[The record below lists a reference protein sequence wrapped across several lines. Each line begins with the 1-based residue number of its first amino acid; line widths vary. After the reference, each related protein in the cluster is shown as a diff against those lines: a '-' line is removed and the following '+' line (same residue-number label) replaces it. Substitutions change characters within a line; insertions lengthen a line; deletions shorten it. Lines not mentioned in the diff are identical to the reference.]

1 MNIFRYDSPLM
12 QLLTRA
18 ADLIWLN
25 ILVLI
30 CSIPVFTFGAS
41 LSAMETVIYKI
52 LHNEDVLVTK
62 EFFKAFGRNFKQAT
76 VIWLIILVI
85 ESALAYNFY
94 YSRQIGTS
102 VSEAMKTAAA
112 VLFVLVYA
120 FMLYIFPLQAHYIN
134 KTKDIFKNAGILL
147 IVHPIRSIIMLAVQ
161 ALFIGLGV
169 LIFFDYRFIP
179 LLVAFGISFPWYV
192 CACLHMPVFDKL
204 DGIDRNGNKIA
215 PDNYRKE
222 ESGSGED
229 PEEPDLDVTD
239 EDIADDADE
248 DDGEEEKKSGS

>member
-25 ILVLI
+25 ILVLV
-30 CSIPVFTFGAS
+30 CSLPVFTFGAS

-52 LHNEDVLVTK
+52 LHNEDVLVTR
-62 EFFKAFGRNFKQAT
+62 EFFKAFGKNFKQAT
-76 VIWLIILVI
+76 VIWLIILFI
-85 ESALAYNFY
+85 EAALGYNFY

-102 VSEAMKTAAA
+102 VSEAMKTAAI
-112 VLFVLVYA
+112 VLFALVYA
-120 FMLYIFPLQAHYIN
+120 FMLYVFPLQAHYIN
-134 KTKDIFKNAGILL
+134 KTRDIFKNAGILL
-147 IVHPIRSIIMLAVQ
+147 IVHPIRSLIMLAVQ
-161 ALFIGLGV
+161 ALFFGLGV

-204 DGIDRNGNKIA
+204 DGIDQYGNKIA

-222 ESGSGED
+222 ESDSEETA
-229 PEEPDLDVTD
+229 EEPDSDVAD
-239 EDIADDADE
+239 EDAAD
-248 DDGEEEKKSGS
+248 DDGEEEEKSGS